1 MLPQN
6 LKMYNF
12 RLALVIVFSSV
23 LRFWHLGLIPP
34 IQAQTYFN
42 FRFVSSIHN
51 IGCAI
56 LLYYICKKIFK
67 VEKIALLSSFIFAV
81 LPWTL
86 EQGRI
91 YSQPQ
96 NVLFWL
102 LLIFFLNIIWKN
114 IIIHVVSIFIIPFL
128 FYLLYPQFWILKSG
142 LPIIPINSLINNIF
156 ALFSPDFWF
165 FKNNTFWWGGIR
177 DSGIINLAF
186 LPFLIIGLFQ
196 TKIPVK
202 ARIFTILLLI
212 TLVSAASPFYPESRE
227 FFLVTPVAAVLI
239 SFGIY
244 FSFNFLT
251 KNIYKLVIFVFL
263 LLFIYD
269 FSCLLHL
276 YSVHYQQQ
284 VAGNLSQIHEPF

>member
-6 LKMYNF
+6 PKMF
-12 RLALVIVFSSV
+12 DWRFGLIIAFSTI
-23 LRFWHLGLIPP
+23 LRFWHFGSIPP
-34 IQAQTYFN
+34 IQAQTYLS
-42 FRFVSSIHN
+42 FRFVSSIYN
-51 IGCAI
+51 IGCAV

-81 LPWTL
+81 LPWTI

-91 YSQPQ
+91 YSQPS

-102 LLIFFLNIIWKN
+102 LLILFLNIVWKN
-114 IIIHVVSIFIIPFL
+114 IIIHVVSIICIPFL
-128 FYLLYPQFWILKSG
+128 FYLLYPHFWILKSG
-142 LPIIPINSLINNIF
+142 LSMISINSLVKNIF
-156 ALFSPDFWF
+156 TLLSPDFWF
-165 FKNNTFWWGGIR
+165 FKNDTFWWGGIR

-186 LPFLIIGLFQ
+186 LPFLLIGLFQ
-196 TKIPVK
+196 TNIPAR

-227 FFLVTPVAAVLI
+227 FFLVTPTLAMLI

-244 FSFNFLT
+244 SSFNFLT
-251 KNIYKLVIFVFL
+251 KNIYKFVILVFL
-263 LLFIYD
+263 FLFIYD

-284 VAGNLSQIHEPF
+284 ISGNLSQIHEPF